1 MKPTE
6 IQSAVLEERRRCI
19 EAVNAEEEFPGDMPN
34 SLWDKIQDMDMT
46 KEDYTWLMRRIVQL
60 TKQGI
65 LERINKP

>member
-19 EAVNAEEEFPGDMPN
+19 EAVNDEEEFSGDMPN
-34 SLWDKIQDMDMT
+34 SLWNKIQEMNMS
-46 KEDYTWLMRRIVQL
+46 KEDYTWFIRRVVRL
-60 TKQGI
+60 TKQNI